1 MSSFK
6 DLFVD
11 FLKEHDIKFRDL
23 DERAV
28 RLSFHSDTVPNG
40 VTVYVIFDSEDNNG
54 VHFTARDFAIVPKDK
69 YAAVLL
75 ACNEANAKYR
85 WVKFYIN
92 DSFEIVLDEDAVIDR
107 SSVGQECAEVAFRI
121 SDILDD
127 AYGSFMKAIYS

>member
-40 VTVYVIFDSEDNNG
+40 VTVYVIFDAEDNNG

-92 DSFEIVLDEDAVIDR
+92 DDLEIVLDEDAVIDR